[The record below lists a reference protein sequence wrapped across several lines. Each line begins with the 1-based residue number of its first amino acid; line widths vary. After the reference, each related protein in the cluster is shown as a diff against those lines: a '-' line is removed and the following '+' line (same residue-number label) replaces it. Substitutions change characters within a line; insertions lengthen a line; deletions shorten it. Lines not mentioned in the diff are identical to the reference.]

1 MKVLKRLGIVLACL
15 LLLPPLCVLVVFPA
29 INDGIARSVVRELAR
44 IPLPAQT
51 EMVETISAAGNL
63 TGNGNKIQYFGA
75 LLLKSKL
82 TERQLDEYYSTYRAE
97 EWQCRV
103 ERQTGSEIK
112 LAEHPTCSFTA
123 LQNETVFSD
132 YYILYS
138 WGDSHWL
145 LQADIRA
152 G

>member
-1 MKVLKRLGIVLACL
+1 MKALKRLGIVLACV
-15 LLLPPLCVLVVFPA
+15 LLLPPLCLLAVFPA
-29 INDGIARSVVRELAR
+29 MNDGIARGVARELER

-51 EMVETISAAGNL
+51 ELVETVSAAGNL
-63 TGNGNKIQYFGA
+63 NGNGNKIQYFGA
-75 LLLKSKL
+75 LLLKSRL
-82 TERQLDEYYSTYRAE
+82 TEQQLDEYYRAYRAA

-103 ERQTGSEIK
+103 APQTGAAIAET
-112 LAEHPTCSFTA
+112 EHPVYSFDT
-123 LQNETVFSD
+123 LRGETDFSG
-132 YYILYS
+132 YYIVYT